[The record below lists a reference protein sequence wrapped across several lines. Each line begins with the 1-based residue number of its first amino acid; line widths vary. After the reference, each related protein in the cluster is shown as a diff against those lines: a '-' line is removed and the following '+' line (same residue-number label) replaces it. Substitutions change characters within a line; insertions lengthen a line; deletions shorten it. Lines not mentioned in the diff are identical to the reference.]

1 LVASSG
7 DDAGRNGPLRSRAI
21 GSSDDL
27 VGINPT
33 AVAGWIEQLGI
44 TFTAPLSF
52 QRIGLGQSNLTYLV
66 RDAEGRKWVLRR
78 PPLGELLASAHDVAR
93 EARIL
98 SALEDTPVPTP
109 RVYGLTRDAR
119 GDRQRGEAGRSGAP
133 QKPDDVP
140 LLLMEF
146 VDGLVLDRMPIAES
160 LAPQRRRQI
169 GLSLPMT
176 LAKIHAVDLE
186 ESGLDDLAS
195 HKPYAQRQLKR
206 WAGQWEQ
213 SKTRELQDLDD
224 LTRRLIAA
232 APQQQELTLVHG
244 DFHLRNL
251 ITSHTTGDVI
261 GVLDWELST
270 LGDPLADMGSLLA
283 YWPEPGEEDIA
294 GGFAATALEGFP
306 DRAEMARVYLAETGR
321 DAATL
326 KYWHALGLWKV
337 AVIAEGV
344 MRRAMDEPQ
353 NKAAAG
359 TPTMRWI
366 DALVCKAREVAEDA
380 GI

>member
-1 LVASSG
+1 M
-7 DDAGRNGPLRSRAI
+7 
-21 GSSDDL
+21 L
-27 VGINPT
+27 VGADPV
-33 AVAGWIEQLGI
+33 AVADWIEQLGI
-44 TFTAPLSF
+44 PFTGPLSF
-52 QRIGLGQSNLTYLV
+52 ERIGLGQSNLTYLV
-66 RDAEGRKWVLRR
+66 RDAEERKWVLRR

-109 RVYGLTRDAR
+109 RVYGLTRDA
-119 GDRQRGEAGRSGAP
+119 GG
-133 QKPDDVP
+133 VP

-146 VDGLVLDRMPIAES
+146 IDGLVVDRMPIAES
-160 LAPQRRRQI
+160 LAPQRRREI

-186 ESGLDDLAS
+186 KSGLDDLAS

-213 SKTRELQDLDD
+213 SKTRELEDLDD

-306 DRAEMARVYLAETGR
+306 DRAEMAQVYLAETGR

-326 KYWHALGLWKV
+326 KYWHALGLWKI
-337 AVIAEGV
+337 AVIGEGV

-359 TPTMRWI
+359 TPTTRWI
-366 DALVCKAREVAEDA
+366 DALVRKAREVAEDA

>member
-1 LVASSG
+1 MRSCSALGPDSVASSG
-7 DDAGRNGPLRSRAI
+7 V
-21 GSSDDL
+21 
-27 VGINPT
+27 VGIDPT
-33 AVAGWIEQLGI
+33 EVAEWIEQLGI
-44 TFTAPLSF
+44 TFSAPLSF
-52 QRIGLGQSNLTYLV
+52 ERIGLGQSNLTYLV
-66 RDAEGRKWVLRR
+66 CDAQERKWVLRR
-78 PPLGELLASAHDVAR
+78 PPLGDLLASAHDVAR

-98 SALEDTPVPTP
+98 SALDDTAVPTP
-109 RVYGLTRDAR
+109 RVYGLSRDA
-119 GDRQRGEAGRSGAP
+119 AG
-133 QKPDDVP
+133 VP

-146 VDGLVLDRMPIAES
+146 VDGLVVDRMPIAES
-160 LAPQRRRQI
+160 LTPQRRRQI
-169 GLSLPMT
+169 GLSMPAT

-186 ESGLDDLAS
+186 RAGLDDLAS

-206 WAGQWEQ
+206 WAAQWEQ
-213 SKTRELQDLDD
+213 SKTRDLPALDD

-232 APQQQELTLVHG
+232 APQRQELTLVHG
-244 DFHLRNL
+244 DFHLRNV
-251 ITSHTTGDVI
+251 ITSHTTGEVT

-283 YWPEPGEEDIA
+283 YWPQPGEEDIA

-306 DRAEMARVYLAETGR
+306 DRAEMARVYLAQTGR

-326 KYWHALGLWKV
+326 KYWHALGLWKI

-344 MRRAMDEPQ
+344 MRRAMDVPE

-359 TPTMRWI
+359 TPTLRWI

>member
-1 LVASSG
+1 MRSCSAPGPDSVASSG
-7 DDAGRNGPLRSRAI
+7 V
-21 GSSDDL
+21 

-33 AVAGWIEQLGI
+33 EVAEWIEQLAI
-44 TFTAPLSF
+44 TFTAPLTF
-52 QRIGLGQSNLTYLV
+52 ERIGLGQSNLTYLV
-66 RDAEGRKWVLRR
+66 CDAQERRWVLRR
-78 PPLGELLASAHDVAR
+78 PPLGDLLASAHDVAR

-109 RVYGLTRDAR
+109 RVYGLSRDA
-119 GDRQRGEAGRSGAP
+119 AG
-133 QKPDDVP
+133 VP

-146 VDGLVLDRMPIAES
+146 VDGLVVDRMPIAES
-160 LAPQRRRQI
+160 LTPQRRRQI
-169 GLSLPMT
+169 GLSMPTT

-186 ESGLDDLAS
+186 KAGLDDLAS

-213 SKTRELQDLDD
+213 SKTRELPDLDD

-232 APQQQELTLVHG
+232 APQRQELTLVHG
-244 DFHLRNL
+244 DFHLRNV
-251 ITSHTTGDVI
+251 ITSHTTGEVI

-283 YWPEPGEEDIA
+283 YWPQPGEEDIA
-294 GGFAATALEGFP
+294 GGFAATALQGFP
-306 DRAEMARVYLAETGR
+306 DRAEMARAYLAQTGR

-326 KYWHALGLWKV
+326 KYWHALGLWKI

-344 MRRAMDEPQ
+344 MRRAMDVPQ

-359 TPTMRWI
+359 TPTLRWI

>member
-1 LVASSG
+1 VAS
-7 DDAGRNGPLRSRAI
+7 AT
-21 GSSDDL
+21 L
-27 VGINPT
+27 VGADPV
-33 AVAGWIEQLGI
+33 AVADWIEQLGI
-44 TFTAPLSF
+44 PFTGPLSF
-52 QRIGLGQSNLTYLV
+52 ERIGLGQSNLTYLV
-66 RDAEGRKWVLRR
+66 RDAEERKWVLRR

-109 RVYGLTRDAR
+109 RVYGLTRDA
-119 GDRQRGEAGRSGAP
+119 AGI
-133 QKPDDVP
+133 P
-140 LLLMEF
+140 LLMMEF
-146 VDGLVLDRMPIAES
+146 VDGLVVDRMPIAES
-160 LAPQRRRQI
+160 LTPQRRREI
-169 GLSLPMT
+169 GLSLPTT
-176 LAKIHAVDLE
+176 LAKIHAVDLKK
-186 ESGLDDLAS
+186 SGLDDLAS
-195 HKPYAQRQLKR
+195 HKPYAHRQLKR

-213 SKTRELQDLDD
+213 SKTRELPDLDD

-232 APQQQELTLVHG
+232 APQRQELTLVHG
-244 DFHLRNL
+244 DFHLRNV
-251 ITSHTTGDVI
+251 ITSHATGEVI

-294 GGFAATALEGFP
+294 GGFAAAALDGFP
-306 DRAEMARVYLAETGR
+306 DRAEIARVYLAQTGR

-344 MRRAMDEPQ
+344 MRRAIDEPQ

-359 TPTMRWI
+359 TPTIRWI
-366 DALVCKAREVAEDA
+366 DALVRKAREVAEDA

>member
-1 LVASSG
+1 M
-7 DDAGRNGPLRSRAI
+7 
-21 GSSDDL
+21 SSDNV

-33 AVAGWIEQLGI
+33 EVADWIEQLGVA
-44 TFTAPLSF
+44 FRGPLSF
-52 QRIGLGQSNLTYLV
+52 ERIGLGQSNLTYLV
-66 RDAEGRKWVLRR
+66 RDGQERKWVLRR

-109 RVYGLTRDAR
+109 RVYGLTRDA
-119 GDRQRGEAGRSGAP
+119 AG
-133 QKPDDVP
+133 VP

-146 VDGLVLDRMPIAES
+146 IDGLVVDRMPIAES
-160 LAPQRRRQI
+160 LTPQRRRQI
-169 GLSLPMT
+169 GLSMPAT

-186 ESGLDDLAS
+186 KAGLDDLAS

-213 SKTRELQDLDD
+213 SKTRELDD
-224 LTRRLIAA
+224 LTRRLIAS
-232 APQQQELTLVHG
+232 APQRQELTLVHG
-244 DFHLRNL
+244 DFHLRNV
-251 ITSHTTGDVI
+251 ITSDTTGDVI

-283 YWPEPGEEDIA
+283 YWPQPGEEDIA

-306 DRAEMARVYLAETGR
+306 DRAEMARVYLAQTGR

-326 KYWHALGLWKV
+326 KYWHALGLWKI

-344 MRRAMDEPQ
+344 MRRAADVPQ

-359 TPTMRWI
+359 TPTGQWI